1 MKTILFAVFDQ
12 MEMLDFAGPYE
23 VFSAANAVSEEPLF
37 RIGSASVDGQAVECV
52 GGAKLLPDCSW
63 ADAPKSDLLIV
74 PGGEGTKKMTL
85 SIIEIALLSKIKER
99 TQHIASVCSGAR
111 LLACLSLLD
120 DREFATH
127 YLVGEEV
134 EEMALGSTYRSD
146 RRYIAGESVS
156 TSAGVSAGI
165 DLALHLLEQFE
176 GQKSR
181 LAVEKY
187 IGYQKKGD
195 ISKS

>member
-23 VFSAANAVSEEPLF
+23 VFSAANAVSEEPQF

-52 GGAKLLPDCSW
+52 GGAKLLPDFSW
-63 ADAPKSDLLIV
+63 ADAPNSDLLIV
-74 PGGEGTKKMTL
+74 PGGQGTKNLTMDLIGISLLVKM
-85 SIIEIALLSKIKER
+85 EER
-99 TQHIASVCSGAR
+99 AQHIASVCSGAR

-120 DREFATH
+120 DLEFATH

-146 RRYIAGESVS
+146 RRYIPGESVS
-156 TSAGVSAGI
+156 TSAGISAGM
-165 DLALHLLEQFE
+165 DLALHLLEQMAGVE
-176 GQKSR
+176 MR
-181 LAVEKY
+181 TAVERY
-187 IGYQKKGD
+187 IGYEKRSD
-195 ISKS
+195 RM